1 LNLRSAPVC
10 SILRVYL
17 GALVINLA
25 LVGEGEH
32 AGFVFPCEAFSRT
45 AIIAVLPLLI
55 DNSPIG
61 MDLSGAP
68 ESPIHRVGLRA
79 GVVSDSFEGEGED
92 TPLSLDSPAVLVC
105 RTLTSLYT
113 VRPLAIGVCYQAQ
126 EENGDQLLRRNHGR
140 YQCSLSAAPL
150 LTVLNINNK
159 KSGNINQF
167 MRESY
172 TDTQKGESQ
181 SCMERQAGGVSS
193 LSHITTNHH
202 INVYV
207 HC

>member
-1 LNLRSAPVC
+1 
-10 SILRVYL
+10 
-17 GALVINLA
+17 
-25 LVGEGEH
+25 
-32 AGFVFPCEAFSRT
+32 
-45 AIIAVLPLLI
+45 
-55 DNSPIG
+55 
-61 MDLSGAP
+61 MD
-68 ESPIHRVGLRA
+68 
-79 GVVSDSFEGEGED
+79 
-92 TPLSLDSPAVLVC
+92 
-105 RTLTSLYT
+105 
-113 VRPLAIGVCYQAQ
+113 AQ
-126 EENGDQLLRRNHGR
+126 DENGDQLLERNHGR

-181 SCMERQAGGVSS
+181 SCMERQADGGEIGVSS

>member
-1 LNLRSAPVC
+1 
-10 SILRVYL
+10 
-17 GALVINLA
+17 
-25 LVGEGEH
+25 
-32 AGFVFPCEAFSRT
+32 
-45 AIIAVLPLLI
+45 
-55 DNSPIG
+55 

-92 TPLSLDSPAVLVC
+92 TPLSLDSPA
-105 RTLTSLYT
+105 

-181 SCMERQAGGVSS
+181 SCMERQCQ
-193 LSHITTNHH
+193 IR
-202 INVYV
+202 
-207 HC
+207 